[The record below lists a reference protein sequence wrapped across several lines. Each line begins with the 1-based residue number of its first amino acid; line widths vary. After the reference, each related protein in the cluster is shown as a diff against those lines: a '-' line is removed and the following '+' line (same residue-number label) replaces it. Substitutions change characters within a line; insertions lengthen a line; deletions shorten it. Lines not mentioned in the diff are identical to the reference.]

1 MKRVAS
7 PRTRRSPVSLG
18 FKNQVKNSLAVVR
31 DWMTCKESK
40 LIKMTFNLKEL
51 MKAFRKRWLQKNWN
65 DMKALMLDSTWTR
78 TKKASEL
85 DITSSEIERTVNTA
99 RDTLAQLHFSEA
111 QLRTQ
116 IEAGLDK
123 DLRVLTMEDKANN
136 TTELLPCFVKLMTLI
151 RNDRTIANIAS

>member
-1 MKRVAS
+1 
-7 PRTRRSPVSLG
+7 
-18 FKNQVKNSLAVVR
+18 
-31 DWMTCKESK
+31 MTCKESK
-40 LIKMTFNLKEL
+40 LIKMTFNFKEL
-51 MKAFRKRWLQKNWN
+51 MKAFRKRWLQKNRN

-85 DITSSEIERTVNTA
+85 DITSSEIERTSIVNTA
-99 RDTLAQLHFSEA
+99 RDTLAQSRLHFSEA